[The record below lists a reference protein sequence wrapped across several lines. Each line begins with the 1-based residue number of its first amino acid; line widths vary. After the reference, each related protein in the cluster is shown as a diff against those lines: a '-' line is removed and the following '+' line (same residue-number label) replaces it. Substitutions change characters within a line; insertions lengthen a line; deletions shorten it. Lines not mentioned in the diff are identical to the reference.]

1 MKVFFL
7 VHSFDATERGGVLK
21 VISELTENLI
31 HHIDD
36 VNVIS
41 LGKVNNFAFDLNDN
55 VGFISLDMPD
65 YKTTFYNGYM
75 KIKWFFNA
83 FNALKKIIISNSEA
97 IWVTSSPPLTLLL
110 GLFKYR
116 YDLKVIGC
124 DHISTLYSKGGY
136 VQKIRNSILKK
147 IDIMVAL
154 TPQDRDFYIQNNIRS
169 VYIPN
174 GVNIDLD
181 KIDNARKNIIF
192 VGRFHDVK
200 QPLKMVDLFVNSKF
214 SREYFRLKM
223 YGHGE
228 LKDKL
233 ISHVN
238 SSGFSHI
245 IDIITDETNPNKIYK
260 DAFALVMTSKVEG
273 MPMVLLE
280 AISKNIPCLA
290 IDCPYGPANIIK
302 DNVNGFLING
312 DYADFEKKI
321 LLCEKLINTDFR
333 DSISEFSSD
342 NVALNWLKLLDQV
355 GK

>member
-7 VHSFDATERGGVLK
+7 VHSFDAVERGGVLK
-21 VISELTENLI
+21 VVSELTGNLI
-31 HHIDD
+31 HYIDD

-41 LGKVNNFAFDLNDN
+41 LGKVDNFAFELNDG
-55 VGFISLDMPD
+55 VSFTSLDMLD
-65 YKTTFYNGYM
+65 YKTTFYDGYK

-83 FNALKKIIISNSEA
+83 FNVLKKLVMSNTEA

-116 YDLKVIGC
+116 YNLKVIGC

-136 VQKIRNSILKK
+136 IQKIRNSILKK

-174 GVNIDLD
+174 GININLVN
-181 KIDNARKNIIF
+181 IDNARKNIIF

-200 QPLKMVDLFVNSKF
+200 QPLKVVDLFINSKF
-214 SREYFRLKM
+214 SRERFRLKM

-228 LKDKL
+228 LEEKL

-238 SSGFSHI
+238 SSGFSHL
-245 IDIITDETNPNKIYK
+245 IDIITDETNPNEIYK
-260 DAFALVMTSKVEG
+260 DAFALVMTSKIEG

-302 DNVNGFLING
+302 DAINGFLING
-312 DYADFEKKI
+312 EYDDFEKKI
-321 LLCEKLINTDFR
+321 ASCEKLIHTDFR
-333 DSISEFSSD
+333 DSISDFSND
-342 NVALNWLKLLDQV
+342 NVTLNWMKLLNEV
-355 GK
+355 

>member
-1 MKVFFL
+1 MKVIFL
-7 VHSFDATERGGVLK
+7 VHSFDTIERGGVLK
-21 VISELTENLI
+21 VVSELTGSLVC
-31 HHIDD
+31 HIDD

-41 LGKVNNFAFDLNDN
+41 LGKVNNFAFELNKGVN
-55 VGFISLDMPD
+55 FSSLDMPK

-83 FNALKKIIISNSEA
+83 FNALKNSVINNSEA

-110 GLFKYR
+110 SLFKYR
-116 YDLKVIGC
+116 YNLKVIGC

-136 VQKIRNSILKK
+136 IQKLRNSILKK
-147 IDIMVAL
+147 INIMVAL

-169 VYIPN
+169 IYIPN
-174 GVNIDLD
+174 GVNLDLIN
-181 KIDNARKNIIF
+181 IDNARKNIIF

-200 QPLKMVDLFVNSKF
+200 QPLKVVDLFVNSKF
-214 SREYFRLKM
+214 SRERFRLKM

-228 LKDKL
+228 LEERL

-238 SSGFSHI
+238 SSGFSHL

-280 AISKNIPCLA
+280 AISRNIPCLA

-302 DNVNGFLING
+302 DSVNGFLING
-312 DYADFEKKI
+312 EYADFEKKI
-321 LLCEKLINTDFR
+321 SSSEKLINTDFR
-333 DSISEFSSD
+333 DSISEFSND
-342 NVALNWLKLLDQV
+342 NVTLNWVKLLNEV
-355 GK
+355 EK